1 MSAFCG
7 MSLPEPDQLLTL
19 VNARDSS
26 TIVSTTV
33 TNDAI
38 INGGIWTAAA
48 ATYTTEDGI
57 PCFNHT
63 TANQYATYSGPTVT
77 LGQNYTLFYH
87 CKIRISD
94 SGWRTFHR
102 NNLDH
107 LLIGENGSKDFGMY
121 SNRNGAFRDSGY
133 DLIAGDWQTIIA
145 TGEGDSPTSSTGT
158 TSIYVNGVLVGTCDR
173 VGCGTSLSRMG
184 YTSQPLGHWSIAGI
198 YNKTLT
204 PGQITQLHRQIQLK

>member
-1 MSAFCG
+1 MSAYVG
-7 MSLPEPDQLLTL
+7 MKLLEPDQLLTL

-26 TIVSTTV
+26 TIVSTNV

-38 INGGIWTAAA
+38 ISGGVWTAAA

-63 TANQYATYSGPTVT
+63 AANQYAIYSGPTVT

-107 LLIGENGSKDFGMY
+107 LLIGENGSKDLGIY

-133 DLIAGDWQTIIA
+133 DLIAGDWQTIIV
-145 TGEGDSPTSSTGT
+145 TGVGDSPTSSTGT
-158 TSIYVNGVLVGTCDR
+158 TTIYINGVQVGTCDR
-173 VGCGTSLSRMG
+173 VGCGTSILYIG
-184 YTSQPLGHWSIAGI
+184 LISQPLGHWSIAGI

-204 PGQITQLHRQIQLK
+204 PQQIRQLHRQIQLK

>member
-1 MSAFCG
+1 MSAYVG
-7 MSLPEPDQLLTL
+7 MKLLEPDQLLTL
-19 VNARDSS
+19 INARDSS

-38 INGGIWTAAA
+38 ISGGVWTASA

-57 PCFNHT
+57 PCFDHNGGSQ
-63 TANQYATYSGPTVT
+63 ALYSGSTKT

-87 CKIRISD
+87 CKMRISD

-102 NNLDH
+102 NNSDH

-133 DLIAGDWQTIIA
+133 NLIAGEWQTVIA
-145 TGEGDSPTSSTGT
+145 TGVGDSPTSSTGT
-158 TSIYVNGVLVGTCDR
+158 TTIYINGVQVGTCDR

-184 YTSQPLGHWSIAGI
+184 YTSQGLGYWSIAGI